1 MSSRASL
8 RSRRVR
14 ILAALA
20 LLAGACAAGLLLLV
34 PSQPGP
40 TGGTADLSRFVD
52 PAHLNRAADYAAGAR
67 PLLLAALFVGYVPL
81 ILAAVGW
88 PPALARLLERFDSRP
103 ALGALAAGA
112 VLSLLVALAQL
123 LFAWLLHEHA
133 VDFGISVQS
142 FGAWLWDLARSTG
155 IGVLYAAIGA
165 AILLLLQRRM
175 PRRWW
180 VAGGAVVVLF
190 AFVSTFLAPVV
201 LAPIFSDYE
210 ELPPGHVRHEVL
222 DLAEQAGV
230 DVGGVYSVN
239 ASDRTRTINAY
250 VDGIGSSRRVVI
262 YDTLIDD
269 AQQSALRAVV
279 AHELGHVAANDVLRG
294 LAFAAIVALPGM
306 LLVRELGDAIAERR
320 GLRAGRPSALAAYA
334 LPLVLTAF
342 VLGIV
347 GNVLSRAVEERADRF
362 SLELTGKPQGMI
374 QLQTELAR
382 RNLSDPDPP
391 GWYSALFGTHPTTAR
406 RIGIAEA
413 FERQGRGG

>member
-1 MSSRASL
+1 M
-8 RSRRVR
+8 
-14 ILAALA
+14 
-20 LLAGACAAGLLLLV
+20 LV

-40 TGGTADLSRFVD
+40 TGGTADLSEFVD
-52 PAHLNRAADYAAGAR
+52 PAHLARAADYALRRPSAAPCSAPCGLRAVGPCRDRLASGAR
-67 PLLLAALFVGYVPL
+67 AG
-81 ILAAVGW
+81 
-88 PPALARLLERFDSRP
+88 LLERFDSRP

-133 VDFGISVQS
+133 VDFGISVQG
-142 FGAWLWDLARSTG
+142 FGAWLLDLVRSTG

-180 VAGGAVVVLF
+180 IAGGAVVVLF

-201 LAPIFSDYE
+201 LAPIFNDFE

-222 DLAEQAGV
+222 GLAEQAGV

-269 AQQSALRAVV
+269 AQQPALRAVV

-306 LLVRELGDAIAERR
+306 LLVRELGDGIAERR

-362 SLELTGKPQGMI
+362 SLELTGQPHGMI
-374 QLQTELAR
+374 ELQSELAR

-413 FERQGRGG
+413 FERQGRARLELLPPEAASTVGDGAGARRQRGLGAA

>member
-20 LLAGACAAGLLLLV
+20 LLAGACVAGLLLLL

-40 TGGTADLSRFVD
+40 TGGTADLSKFVD
-52 PAHLNRAADYAAGAR
+52 PAHLARAADYASGAR
-67 PLLLAALFVGYVPL
+67 PLLLAALLAGYVPL
-81 ILAAVGW
+81 ILAAIGW
-88 PPALARLLERFDSRP
+88 PPALARLLGRFDSRP

-112 VLSLLVALAQL
+112 VLSLLVALAQV

-133 VDFGISVQS
+133 VDFGISVQG
-142 FGAWLWDLARSTG
+142 FGAWLWDWCAARVSGCCTRRS
-155 IGVLYAAIGA
+155 APRSCCF
-165 AILLLLQRRM
+165 LQRRM

-201 LAPIFSDYE
+201 LAPIFNDFE

-222 DLAEQAGV
+222 GLAEQAGV

-250 VDGIGSSRRVVI
+250 VDGIGSSRRVVL

-269 AQQSALRAVV
+269 AQQPALRAVSSRTSSV
-279 AHELGHVAANDVLRG
+279 TS
-294 LAFAAIVALPGM
+294 PPTTYC
-306 LLVRELGDAIAERR
+306 
-320 GLRAGRPSALAAYA
+320 AGSPLWRSSPCPACCSSVSSATASPSA
-334 LPLVLTAF
+334 
-342 VLGIV
+342 
-347 GNVLSRAVEERADRF
+347 AVCGPAVHPR
-362 SLELTGKPQGMI
+362 S
-374 QLQTELAR
+374 
-382 RNLSDPDPP
+382 PP
-391 GWYSALFGTHPTTAR
+391 MRCHSC
-406 RIGIAEA
+406 
-413 FERQGRGG
+413 